1 MRFSAE
7 GGSPRPLSKMI
18 SVVRPAQW
26 GARAG
31 LVILVVEMKARRG
44 AHAVYR
50 LAYHFV
56 WIPRYRRKV
65 LREEVADWLDELI
78 REICAG
84 RDREIEA
91 LAVEI
96 DRVHLFVSC
105 PPRDAPA
112 KVMNVLKSITARELY
127 EEFPRLRRSHWGGK
141 LWADGYYVG
150 SAGDHVT
157 SDLIRQYVDYQ
168 ETQGAGEDRLF

>member
-1 MRFSAE
+1 
-7 GGSPRPLSKMI
+7 MI

-44 AHAVYR
+44 AHTVYR

-112 KVMNVLKSITARELY
+112 KVMNVLKSITARESY

-157 SDLIRQYVDYQ
+157 SDLIWQYVDYQ

>member
-1 MRFSAE
+1 M
-7 GGSPRPLSKMI
+7 
-18 SVVRPAQW
+18 VC
-26 GARAG
+26 
-31 LVILVVEMKARRG
+31 
-44 AHAVYR
+44 R

-56 WIPRYRRKV
+56 WIPGYRRKV
-65 LREEVADWLDELI
+65 LMEGVAKWLDDLI

-84 RDREIEA
+84 QDWEIEA

-96 DRVHLFVSC
+96 DQVHLFVSF

-112 KVMNVLKSITARELY
+112 KVMNVVKSITAQERY
-127 EEFPRLRRSHWGGK
+127 EELPRLRWSDWGGK

-157 SDLIRQYVDYQ
+157 SDLIERYVEYE
-168 ETQGAGEDRLF
+168 ETEGAGEDRLF